1 MELDALLE
9 KFQSKLL
16 LNDER
21 LDDIDAK
28 RKELTRICSEE
39 EAKITAVCAEVQTRV
54 DLASE
59 ALKNKSAVE
68 FKRKDEELSM
78 TRDEVCRDSRALSEE
93 LDKIMEVIKEDG
105 NDFNI
110 MSCWEKVKH
119 ALSASHDDTTW
130 CLPTFHAAK
139 TLANVK
145 ASDLGYICTAQF
157 LPTQYQLSLTYPAT
171 QIMVA
176 GTDQK
181 AICTVLTSQLFTD
194 MIQANIKFSIKNKA
208 CKESVPYCKEE
219 CKLSEDKKSFQIA
232 FLVQRSGS
240 YVVTVLL
247 YDQHVVDSPLT
258 ITVAESESL
267 VKDDKI
273 RAVQVEKSTYQ
284 EKNDIFVKSKVVSKS
299 EVVTTSPSPTA
310 DPINSVP
317 ALKSSTPATFEASA
331 PRPSMRRPLS
341 ATLPKSDPPARN
353 IPSPAPLSS
362 ATPPH
367 SSTLG
372 TRSLK
377 GDTPPTGSVK
387 SLLPPGPLNLSSLT
401 PGSRLTGM
409 RMLSIEEGVKED
421 SLHKPIGMC
430 ILLDGNIAV
439 ASTFEGKVKIF
450 DPEGKFVTQ
459 VISPEPQFDRPS
471 DMVALQSGQFVVR
484 DNTRVQV
491 FSARGN
497 FMKNMWQ
504 DRGQDKCYGL
514 AQDKEGRLIT
524 IMESRKPRKTD
535 LLFFDL
541 STGEL
546 VKKIEMEDIIANK
559 GVSKCRFLTYELG
572 KLYITDL
579 GLDCVYILDPVTINA
594 KVFGSSGSDPG
605 QFCDPAGLVV
615 DTAGNMIVAD
625 SKNHRLC
632 VFSAEGKFVC
642 HVSLSP
648 ETRRPSGVAL
658 DKERKELFVLNLQ
671 GKAAMTKYK
680 LK

>member
-1 MELDALLE
+1 MLE
-9 KFQSKLL
+9 KLQRRLL
-16 LNDER
+16 INDER
-21 LDDIDAK
+21 LDEIDTK
-28 RKELTRICSEE
+28 RKELTIICKEE
-39 EAKITAVCAEVQTRV
+39 EAKIAAVCAEVQTRV
-54 DLASE
+54 DAAGE

-68 FKRKDEELSM
+68 FKRQDELLSM
-78 TRDEVCRDSRALSEE
+78 TRNEVCKDSRALSEE
-93 LDKIMEVIKEDG
+93 LDKIMEVTKKGDG
-105 NDFNI
+105 NEFDI
-110 MSCWEKVKH
+110 MTCWEKVKH
-119 ALSASHDDTTW
+119 ALSASHNTTW
-130 CLPTFHAAK
+130 CLPTFHASKILAK
-139 TLANVK
+139 VK
-145 ASDLGYICTAQF
+145 SSDLGYICTAQF
-157 LPTQYQLSLTYPAT
+157 LPNQYQLSLTYPPAT
-171 QIMVA
+171 ETMEA
-176 GTDQK
+176 GSNQK
-181 AICTVLTSQLFTD
+181 AICTVLTNQLFTD

-232 FLVQRSGS
+232 FLMQRPGT

-247 YDQHVVDSPLT
+247 YDQHVVDSPLA
-258 ITVAESESL
+258 ITVAEPMSL
-267 VKDDKI
+267 DKDKKSPGKSAI
-273 RAVQVEKSTYQ
+273 QVEKSPIQ
-284 EKNDIFVKSKVVSKS
+284 EKFGKS
-299 EVVTTSPSPTA
+299 EVVAISPSPTA
-310 DPINSVP
+310 VPIIPVP
-317 ALKSSTPATFEASA
+317 AVTSSSTPPAISAASA
-331 PRPSMRRPLS
+331 PRPSMRRPFPS
-341 ATLPKSDPPARN
+341 TLPKSDPPARS

-362 ATPPH
+362 VPRPH

-372 TRSLK
+372 TKSLK
-377 GDTPPTGSVK
+377 GVAASSDTVVSQ
-387 SLLPPGPLNLSSLT
+387 LPPGPLNLSSLT
-401 PGSRLTGM
+401 PGSRLAGM

-430 ILLDGNIAV
+430 LLLDGNIAV

-450 DPEGKFVTQ
+450 NPEGKFVSQ

-471 DMVALQSGQFVVR
+471 DMVALKSGQFVVR

-491 FSARGN
+491 FSSKGN

-504 DRGQDKCYGL
+504 DKGQDKCYGL

-524 IMESRKPRKTD
+524 IMESRRPRKTD

-559 GVSKCRFLTYELG
+559 GLSKCRFLTYELG

-605 QFCDPAGLVV
+605 QLCDPAGLVV
-615 DTAGNMIVAD
+615 DTVGNIIVAD

>member
-1 MELDALLE
+1 MELGTLLE
-9 KFQSKLL
+9 KLQARLL

-21 LDDIDAK
+21 LDEIDTK
-28 RKELTRICSEE
+28 RKELTRICKEE
-39 EAKITAVCAEVQTRV
+39 EATIAMVCAEVQSRV
-54 DLASE
+54 DAASE
-59 ALKNKSAVE
+59 ALRNKSAVE
-68 FKRKDEELSM
+68 FKRQDEELSM
-78 TRDEVCRDSRALSEE
+78 TRDEVVKDSRALSAE
-93 LDKIMEVIKEDG
+93 LDKIMEVIKKGDG
-105 NDFNI
+105 NNFDI
-110 MSCWEKVKH
+110 MTCWEKVKK
-119 ALSASHDDTTW
+119 AMSASHDSTTR
-130 CLPTFHAAK
+130 CLPIFHATK
-139 TLANVK
+139 TLAKVK
-145 ASDLGYICTAQF
+145 ASDLGYICTAEF

-171 QIMVA
+171 ETMEA
-176 GTDQK
+176 GTNQK
-181 AICTVLTSQLFTD
+181 AICTVLTNQLFTD

-219 CKLSEDKKSFQIA
+219 CRLSEDKKSFQIA
-232 FLVQRSGS
+232 FLVERPGS

-247 YDQHVVDSPLT
+247 YDQHVVDSPLA
-258 ITVAESESL
+258 ITVAESKSL
-267 VKDDKI
+267 DKVKQSQEE
-273 RAVQVEKSTYQ
+273 RAIQVEKSPIS
-284 EKNDIFVKSKVVSKS
+284 EKFGKS
-299 EVVTTSPSPTA
+299 EVVAISPSPTA
-310 DPINSVP
+310 DPTIPVP
-317 ALKSSTPATFEASA
+317 AVASSSTPATSAGSA
-331 PRPSMRRPLS
+331 PRPSMRRPFS
-341 ATLPKSDPPARN
+341 ATLPRSDPPARS

-362 ATPPH
+362 APPPH
-367 SSTLG
+367 SSTQG
-372 TRSLK
+372 TRSVK
-377 GDTPPTGSVK
+377 GVAASSGTAM

-401 PGSRLTGM
+401 VGSRLAGL

-430 ILLDGNIAV
+430 LLLDGNIAV

-491 FSARGN
+491 FSAKGN

-504 DRGQDKCYGL
+504 DQGKDKCYGL

-559 GVSKCRFLTYELG
+559 GMSKCRFLTYELG

-615 DTAGNMIVAD
+615 DIVGNMIVAD

-658 DKERKELFVLNLQ
+658 DKERRELFVLNLQ
-671 GKAAMTKYK
+671 GKAALTKYR